1 MLYAAKCYWPGVTQD
16 EVKGSVGRMARA
28 QADTRY
34 LGSLVFEGDN
44 LVLCLFDAGSATA
57 ARDASE
63 RAGLP
68 CERVM
73 EAAWLGNH
81 ATERSQLCVPPQ

>member
-1 MLYAAKCYWPGVTQD
+1 MLYAAKCYWPGVTKD
-16 EVKGSVGRMARA
+16 DVKGSAARMPRGE
-28 QADTRY
+28 TGVSY
-34 LGSLVFEGDN
+34 LGSLLFEGDD
-44 LVLCLFDAGSATA
+44 LVLCLFDAGSAPA

-73 EAAWLGNH
+73 KAAWLGEH
-81 ATERSQLCVPPQ
+81 TTERSALCVPPE